1 MGKLY
6 TFCSKYQVLFV
17 RSGDI
22 VKVRVSP
29 SYSPEL
35 GMLLSDLRRGDAV
48 KGFLRI
54 SPLYGREGWRGW
66 AKSVPMRVL
75 SQFCVAT
82 IAEGFGF

>member
-1 MGKLY
+1 
-6 TFCSKYQVLFV
+6 
-17 RSGDI
+17 
-22 VKVRVSP
+22 
-29 SYSPEL
+29 
-35 GMLLSDLRRGDAV
+35 MLLSDLRRGDAV